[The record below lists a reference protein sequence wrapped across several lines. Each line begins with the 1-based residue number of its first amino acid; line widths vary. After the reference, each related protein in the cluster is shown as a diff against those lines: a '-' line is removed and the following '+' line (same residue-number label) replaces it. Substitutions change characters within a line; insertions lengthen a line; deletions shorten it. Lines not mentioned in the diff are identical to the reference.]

1 VCAQNSYLFSI
12 LMISGS
18 DDEYRLLRQ
27 NLFERFA
34 SASEVPS
41 EIPIVPAVRPRP
53 ITILNSPKIPN
64 RGRMHSCSCVYILV
78 TVDCIVI

>member
-1 VCAQNSYLFSI
+1 
-12 LMISGS
+12 MISGS

-41 EIPIVPAVRPRP
+41 EVPIVPAVLPRP
-53 ITILNSPKIPN
+53 NSILNSPKTPD
-64 RGRMHSCSCVYILV
+64 RGRSV
-78 TVDCIVI
+78 VIRR